1 MAMVNT
7 MLNLSSAVKDS
18 RWLTL
23 EVCREYQ
30 RNKCSRTENECKFAH
45 PPPHVE
51 VQNGRVT
58 ACFDSIKGK
67 CQRKDPPCKYL
78 HPPQHLREQLLQ
90 NGRNNLI
97 LRNLQMQAA
106 QQAAL
111 QPLMPIQ
118 TMLYET
124 ASSNKPTMAT
134 YPTLVQ
140 GQYQM
145 VAHPYLGSIPTS
157 MAFNP
162 YATINQGNVQ
172 TVAVPGGGDT
182 TMVTSPLQGVLQA
195 IPSQQKMASS
205 RPDRLEVC
213 REYQRGTCTRQP
225 SECRYAHPP
234 DNVTVDTAE
243 NQVTV
248 CMDFVKGKCTRDS
261 CKYFHPPAHLQALIK
276 ATQQRS
282 NTTAAQAQALGALPG
297 VIPYKR
303 VAVAD
308 GKSGL
313 PMYHP
318 GANFAYQ
325 QALQAMQLQ
334 QQYVP
339 ATSFYISD
347 TNKSG
352 IPVPTQISQ
361 SSPLQQAMQIP
372 QQHLVP
378 VTLAGH
384 PPSLPRF

>member
-118 TMLYET
+118 TM
-124 ASSNKPTMAT
+124 
-134 YPTLVQ
+134 
-140 GQYQM
+140 
-145 VAHPYLGSIPTS
+145 AHPYLGSIPTS

-205 RPDRLEVC
+205 RPDRLE
-213 REYQRGTCTRQP
+213 P
-225 SECRYAHPP
+225 
-234 DNVTVDTAE
+234 
-243 NQVTV
+243 QVV
-248 CMDFVKGKCTRDS
+248 EVIPGKKRPRDHADDFV
-261 CKYFHPPAHLQALIK
+261 
-276 ATQQRS
+276 
-282 NTTAAQAQALGALPG
+282 LGALPG